1 MKKLIAF
8 VVMSSPFVA
17 FAATTGSGSGSSG
30 TPVVDINSLA
40 TKLTGIG
47 TLVTYLLVALAV
59 IFIVWNVVMFMV
71 RADDP
76 EGRGEARSKVIWG
89 IVGLAIILSIWGL
102 VGILTRTF
110 STQAPSDSSI
120 PSFGSNGNTT
130 NGGTIP
136 GANGIPNVP

>member
-1 MKKLIAF
+1 MKKIIAF
-8 VVMSSPFVA
+8 VIASTPFVA
-17 FAATTGSGSGSSG
+17 FAQ
-30 TPVVDINSLA
+30 TPVTDVNSLA

-89 IVGLAIILSIWGL
+89 VVGLAIILSIWGI

-110 STQAPSDSSI
+110 ATTAPTGSNI
-120 PSFGSNGNTT
+120 PSFGSNTNTT
-130 NGGTIP
+130 GGGVIP
-136 GANGIPNVP
+136 GTNGVPQVQ